1 MTVATRKYNP
11 GFLSDDALVATF
23 CVRTREFASLIEVL
37 RTCSGN
43 ANAHQIVIGPRGS
56 GKTSLLLRVAAEIR
70 RSSDLSSCFFPIVFA
85 EESYEVSS
93 AGEFWLE
100 CLSRLADQ
108 TTNGKGNPDLH
119 RAREELRAIRDD
131 RLLGDRCLG
140 RLQEFSDREGK
151 RLVLIVENLNM
162 MFRDIGDDEA
172 GWRIRQT
179 LQTDPRIILLASATS
194 RFAEI
199 DDPNKALF
207 DQFRVLHLRPLNAE
221 DCSVLWKTVSGQD
234 REQRTIQALRILTG
248 GSPRLLT
255 ILARFGAELSFR
267 ALMADLLDL
276 VDDHTEY
283 FKSHL
288 DALPHQERRV
298 YLALAELWKPANTRE
313 IAERARL
320 NTNKC
325 SAQLA
330 RLIERGA
337 VEVAGGS
344 ARRKTYYLT
353 ERLFNI
359 YYLMRRARGPS
370 PLIEALI
377 LFMEA
382 YYSAGQLSEIRSRMA
397 QESLGADGKVFKIFE
412 MALERLQQSPSLE
425 LYDRK
430 STVPP
435 PTSRTNAGGDAES
448 VSSVLSV
455 MDENFRKAQEIMRD
469 GRLEAAVSAWDDF
482 IQQFGT
488 IGANANL
495 EHIIMAFV
503 NKGQVLGQLGRWDA
517 ALKTWEQVVVRF
529 RTNRENVPSLAVAA
543 ALVGKAAAL
552 ASLSRSDEA
561 LAACDEMLE
570 LFDSGTN
577 PEFPFEVSAA
587 LLVRGDALSTL
598 GRQDEAVAAWTGL
611 LERFGDADSPRIVL
625 VVAQALV
632 NKGIA
637 FYHLGQLEDAARV
650 LNEVLQRFGAID
662 APNLDRE
669 VATAL
674 VNKVDVLSELD
685 RFDETLETCGEVVR
699 RFGNR
704 DNPFALDAVARAL
717 TVKGIILS
725 ISNRF
730 EEALAVCGEVVQ
742 RFEASDKTIHRSAAE
757 LALFNM
763 ANHELAYGR
772 AKTAIELL
780 DRAILR
786 EKEGVTGSI
795 GIMAHMLRA
804 RARLVEGDI
813 AASAEDIQVIL
824 FALPKL
830 ETLPRQVV
838 ESLWDHAM
846 EAGAGPTCK
855 LIKASPAADLLL
867 PLTTALE
874 RELGLEPR
882 VAKEIEEIAEDI
894 REAMHAKN
902 NGRNGREAT

>member
-23 CVRTREFASLIEVL
+23 CVRTREFTSLIEVL

-320 NTNKC
+320 DTNKC

-330 RLIERGA
+330 RLAERGA
-337 VEVAGGS
+337 VEVVGGS

-353 ERLFNI
+353 ERLYNI
-359 YYLMRRARGPS
+359 YYLMRRARGPT

-377 LFMEA
+377 RFMEA
-382 YYSAGQLSEIRSRMA
+382 YYSADQMRELGTQLVQEASAVESSKYTIFLSA
-397 QESLGADGKVFKIFE
+397 FESLLRSPSPKTHRDELTALARATIANASEDTLEANAAPTVAEELSRK
-412 MALERLQQSPSLE
+412 ALEL
-425 LYDRK
+425 
-430 STVPP
+430 
-435 PTSRTNAGGDAES
+435 AEC
-448 VSSVLSV
+448 
-455 MDENFRKAQEIMRD
+455 D
-469 GRLEAAVSAWDDF
+469 RLEEALADWNDVIRRFGVSDALAD
-482 IQQFGT
+482 
-488 IGANANL
+488 L
-495 EHIIMAFV
+495 EQVSVAMV
-503 NKGQVLGQLGRWDA
+503 NKGKALDLLGRSDDALQVL
-517 ALKTWEQVVVRF
+517 
-529 RTNRENVPSLAVAA
+529 
-543 ALVGKAAAL
+543 
-552 ASLSRSDEA
+552 
-561 LAACDEMLE
+561 
-570 LFDSGTN
+570 
-577 PEFPFEVSAA
+577 
-587 LLVRGDALSTL
+587 
-598 GRQDEAVAAWTGL
+598 
-611 LERFGDADSPRIVL
+611 
-625 VVAQALV
+625 
-632 NKGIA
+632 
-637 FYHLGQLEDAARV
+637 
-650 LNEVLQRFGAID
+650 
-662 APNLDRE
+662 
-669 VATAL
+669 
-674 VNKVDVLSELD
+674 
-685 RFDETLETCGEVVR
+685 GEVVR
-699 RFGNR
+699 RFGAGDR
-704 DNPFALDAVARAL
+704 EETAPAVAAAL
-717 TVKGIILS
+717 VSKGGILVRS
-725 ISNRF
+725 ERNT
-730 EEALAVCGEVVQ
+730 EALAAFSEVVRRFGASGGKGTAQALAAALVGNAISLNALMRSDEALTNSNEVLDRFDRNDTLIFAAEVSAALAAKGHSLLILNQPNKAMDAFDEVIRRFGSNDSPQIVGNVAAALANKVLALSLSDQLEESLATCGEVLRRFEDSDCPNVLGSIARTLVIKGYILDCHDRSAEAEAVWVEVVQ
-742 RFEASDKTIHRSAAE
+742 RFGASDQAICRSATEVALYNVAKRK
-757 LALFNM
+757 LAC
-763 ANHELAYGR
+763 GR
-772 AKTAIELL
+772 AKTAIEFL
-780 DRAILR
+780 DRLILR
-786 EKEGVTGSI
+786 EKDGVTETRI
-795 GIMAHMLRA
+795 KAHMLRA
-804 RARLVEGDI
+804 RARFVEEDIGD
-813 AASAEDIQVIL
+813 SAEDIQVVL
-824 FALPKL
+824 LALPEL
-830 ETLPRQVV
+830 ETLPRQLV
-838 ESLWDHAM
+838 EDLWDHAM
-846 EAGAGPTCK
+846 KVGVEPTCK

-874 RELGLEPR
+874 REIGLEPR
-882 VAKEIEEIAEDI
+882 MAKEVEEIAEDI